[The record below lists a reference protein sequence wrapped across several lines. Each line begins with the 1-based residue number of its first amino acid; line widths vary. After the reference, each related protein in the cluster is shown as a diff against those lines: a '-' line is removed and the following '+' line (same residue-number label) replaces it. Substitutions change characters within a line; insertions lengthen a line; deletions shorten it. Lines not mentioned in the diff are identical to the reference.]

1 MKKNGGQKK
10 AVVSQPRR
18 LAKIK
23 ETLAD
28 PHDKSVTIEMIQD
41 LVERLN
47 TVSRELNGLKAR
59 KPRRLAT
66 IKEACTYAKMGH
78 TKLYEMINAK
88 EIAAYKR
95 GGRTLVDLD
104 SIDTMNNRNLVP
116 W

>member
-1 MKKNGGQKK
+1 
-10 AVVSQPRR
+10 
-18 LAKIK
+18 
-23 ETLAD
+23 
-28 PHDKSVTIEMIQD
+28 MIQD